1 MRESEIRN
9 IYEKKKNLFLSGL
22 KSSENPVAVLLGGQ
36 PASGKGSLVK
46 KCKEYYPTQD
56 FLIVNGDNFR
66 IFHPRHDELRKIP
79 HRFSSETQIF
89 SNMFTENLINDALNN
104 NYSIIIEGTMRNPDI
119 PTQTCKQFKEVGYIV
134 DALAISAPQILT
146 ELGIYVRYQE
156 EVNSSG
162 YGRLADV
169 SSHNQAVAGVSESLD
184 KLYHEKIVNNIQIFS
199 LYAKDDLAYFTL
211 KDNSWN
217 NQDWIPSDI
226 IKKTREDQ
234 FNNINLLLSARDR
247 GYATFREI
255 DTTLKNDVAKLL
267 HVVERQIEDLD
278 NKKKRG
284 FKR

>member
-1 MRESEIRN
+1 
-9 IYEKKKNLFLSGL
+9 
-22 KSSENPVAVLLGGQ
+22 
-36 PASGKGSLVK
+36 
-46 KCKEYYPTQD
+46 
-56 FLIVNGDNFR
+56 
-66 IFHPRHDELRKIP
+66 
-79 HRFSSETQIF
+79 
-89 SNMFTENLINDALNN
+89 
-104 NYSIIIEGTMRNPDI
+104 MRNPDI

-134 DALAISAPQILT
+134 DALVISAPQILT

-169 SSHNQAVAGVSESLD
+169 SSHNQAVAGVPESLD
-184 KLYHEKIVNNIQIFS
+184 KLYYEKIVNNIQIFS

-211 KDNSWN
+211 KDKSWN

-267 HVVERQIEDLD
+267 DVVERQIENLD

-284 FKR
+284 LKR